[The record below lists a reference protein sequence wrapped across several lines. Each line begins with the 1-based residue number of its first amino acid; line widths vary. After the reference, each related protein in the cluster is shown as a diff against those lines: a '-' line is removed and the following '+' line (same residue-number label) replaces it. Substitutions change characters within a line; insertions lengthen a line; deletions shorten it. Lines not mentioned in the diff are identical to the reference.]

1 MPIKGGKIQQPD
13 FKNVKCTAMNTAS
26 KEFLATAIKRLKYY
40 KELGEKTFAQLEEK
54 DFHFQP
60 NEASN
65 SIAVIIQHLKG
76 NMLSRWTHFLSEDG
90 EKPWR
95 DRDTEFEFHDYSRL
109 QLMDLWNE
117 GWDCFLN
124 SIQSLGEDD
133 LMKTIYIR
141 KEPLSV
147 MDAINRQLAHY
158 PYHIGQI
165 VYIGRLLRD
174 SEWKNLSIPK
184 SRSAHSKRGK

>member
-1 MPIKGGKIQQPD
+1 
-13 FKNVKCTAMNTAS
+13 MNTAS
-26 KEFLATAIKRLKYY
+26 KEFLETAIKRLKYY

-76 NMLSRWTHFLSEDG
+76 NMLSRWTDFLSEDG

-184 SRSAHSKRGK
+184 SSTAHSKRGK